1 MGDFST
7 VWLQLRE
14 PVDRRSRATAI
25 ADALRDAF
33 LTHRVARV
41 IDIGCGTGANLRAT
55 APLLG
60 AEQEW
65 TLLDNDPAL
74 LEAARDILAAWADH
88 SELNPDGLRLRK
100 DGRTIR
106 VRFRLYDLAADPG
119 GSIEDG
125 ADLVTASAFFD
136 LVSPAFIDRLVSAVV
151 RQKAAFH
158 TVQTYDGTHRW
169 SPESAFDGA
178 IGRAFNMHQT
188 ADKGFGLA
196 AGPGASALLRQAF
209 QAAGYA
215 TRLSPSPW
223 VLAADDSAL
232 IVELVDGIA
241 AAVAETGQ
249 VSADAIM
256 AWRTLSRQAARVGHD
271 DFLAL
276 PAGWPKGDPSA

>member
-7 VWLQLRE
+7 AWLRLRE
-14 PVDRRSRATAI
+14 PVDRRSRDTTI

-60 AEQEW
+60 AEQDW

-74 LEAARDILAAWADH
+74 LEAARDILAAWADQA
-88 SELNPDGLRLRK
+88 EPNPDGLRLRK
-100 DGRTIR
+100 DGKTIR

-136 LVSPAFIDRLVSAVV
+136 LVSPAFIDQLVSAVV

-158 TVQTYDGTHRW
+158 TVLTYDGTHQW
-169 SPESAFDGA
+169 SPESDFDGA
-178 IGRAFNMHQT
+178 IGRAFNSHQS
-188 ADKGFGLA
+188 AEKGFGPA
-196 AGPGASALLRQAF
+196 AGPGASSLLYQAF
-209 QAAGYA
+209 QSAGYA

-223 VLAADDSAL
+223 LLGADDSAL
-232 IVELVDGIA
+232 IAELVDGIA

-249 VSADAIM
+249 LSGEAIS
-256 AWRTLSRQAARVGHD
+256 AWRTLRRQAARVGHH

-276 PAGWPKGDPSA
+276 PAGWPTGDPSA